1 MATFAERYTVS
12 QQAAFRIR
20 AGIAAVLVAS
30 QVMTEKAATVVV
42 DRKRRALALTVLT
55 NPGTVA
61 DRFALILAAQDVP
74 ADATDETIQFVV
86 WEMWDSIAGIET
98 DDWGPGGPVPNP
110 TPEA

>member
-12 QQAAFRIR
+12 QQAAFKVK
-20 AGIAAVLVAS
+20 AGIAAVLVAT
-30 QVMTEKAATVVV
+30 QVMQDKAQTVVV

-55 NPGTVA
+55 NPGTIA

-74 ADATDETIQFVV
+74 AEATDENIQAMV
-86 WEMWDSIAGIET
+86 WEMWDSIAGVET

-110 TPEA
+110 EP